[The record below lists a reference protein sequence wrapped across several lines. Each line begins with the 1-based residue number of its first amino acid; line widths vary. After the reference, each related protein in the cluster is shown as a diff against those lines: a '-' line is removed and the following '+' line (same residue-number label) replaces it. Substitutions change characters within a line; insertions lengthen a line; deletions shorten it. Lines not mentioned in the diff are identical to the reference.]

1 MEGKRG
7 PYRKQAARY
16 KRRVAFELKRTG
28 VRLGGAAL
36 LVAVLAAVFFVD
48 WDPERTRREAFVYHC
63 NEEGAGGMI
72 TSRQYCEELYAR
84 SKAGTGAGNS
94 N

>member
-1 MEGKRG
+1 MIS
-7 PYRKQAARY
+7 
-16 KRRVAFELKRTG
+16 KRTV
-28 VRLGGAAL
+28 VRVVAVVVVAAAL
-36 LVAVLAAVFFVD
+36 AAAFLAD

-72 TSRQYCEELYAR
+72 TSREYCEELYAR
-84 SKAGTGAGNS
+84 SKTGRGAGNS